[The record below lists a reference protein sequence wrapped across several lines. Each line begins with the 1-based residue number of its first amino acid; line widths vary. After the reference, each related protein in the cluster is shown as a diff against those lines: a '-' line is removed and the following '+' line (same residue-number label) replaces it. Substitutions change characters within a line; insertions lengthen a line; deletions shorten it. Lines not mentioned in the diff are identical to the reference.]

1 MQVVATAGHVDHG
14 KSTLVRVLTGMEPDR
29 WAEERR
35 RGMTIDL
42 GFAWMTL
49 PTGERLA
56 FVDVPG
62 HERFV
67 SSMLAGVGP
76 APAVMFVVAADEGWM
91 PQSAEHLEAI
101 DALGVR
107 YCLLVV
113 TRADLADPGPALRQA
128 SAKIAAIGI
137 AGCQALAV
145 SGQTGMGL
153 DQLAAALCHLVAG
166 LPRPDTSAPV
176 RLWVDRVFTI
186 RGSGTVAT
194 GTLPAGTIRCGDE
207 LVLVPAGR
215 RVRVR
220 ALESLKER
228 TDNAAAVAR
237 VAVNIRGADREEIK
251 RGAALLTPDR
261 WTMTDLIDVALNPV
275 AGSPSEPISLPP
287 EMTLHIGSA
296 RAQARIRVLGGDS
309 ARPAIARL
317 TMSAPLPLHVG
328 DRALLRDASRSRGH
342 RRIVGVTVL
351 DVLPRPLRRRGAAGE
366 RGRILSTCTDAQ
378 DGRFQLS
385 QHGLLRRSRL
395 VAMGCEPPSRPVAGD
410 WLADPGH
417 WTALGQRLRAVVGE
431 YAASHPLQPGMPTEA
446 ARQRLGLPDHQL
458 VEALAQP
465 PLRLAGGRVFA
476 GQSPPQMPAKLAAAV
491 DRLRRELKADPFRA
505 PDAQH
510 LAQLG
515 LGVKELTAA
524 ARAGRL
530 LCVAEGVVLLPGADA
545 DAARALA
552 RLPQPFTASEARQ
565 ILGTT
570 RRVVIPLLEYLDR
583 RGYTERIG
591 EMHRRCR
598 DSGPATS
605 CPD

>member
-67 SSMLAGVGP
+67 SNMLAGIGP

-91 PQSAEHLEAI
+91 PQSAEHLEALG
-101 DALGVR
+101 ALGVR
-107 YCLLVV
+107 HCLLAV
-113 TRADLADPGPALRQA
+113 TRADLADPGPALREA
-128 SAKIAAIGI
+128 SAKIAGIGI
-137 AGCQALAV
+137 ASCPALAV
-145 SGQTGMGL
+145 SGHTGMGL
-153 DQLAAALCHLVAG
+153 DQLTAALCRLVAG
-166 LPRPDTSAPV
+166 LPRPDATAPV

-207 LVLVPAGR
+207 LVLAPAGR

-228 TDNAAAVAR
+228 TDSAAAVAR
-237 VAVNIRGADREEIK
+237 VAVNIRGVGREEVK
-251 RGAALLTPDR
+251 RGAALLTPGR
-261 WTMTDLIDVALNPV
+261 WTMTDLVDVALDPA
-275 AGSPSEPISLPP
+275 AGPAGELPP
-287 EMTLHIGSA
+287 EMSLHIGSA
-296 RAQARIRVLGGDS
+296 RTSARIRVLGADS
-309 ARPAIARL
+309 AGPAIARL
-317 TMSAPLPLHVG
+317 AMPAPLPLHVG

-342 RRIVGVTVL
+342 RRIIGVTVL
-351 DVLPRPLRRRGAAGE
+351 DVLPPALRRRGAARE
-366 RGRILSTCTDAQ
+366 RRRILSMCPDAQ

-385 QHGLLRRSRL
+385 QHGVLQRSRL
-395 VAMGCEPPSRPVAGD
+395 VAMGCEPPWGPVAGD

-417 WTALGQRLRAVVGE
+417 WAALSQRLRNVVGE
-431 YAASHPLQPGMPTEA
+431 YAASNPLQPGMPTEV

-458 VEALAQP
+458 VEALVRP

-476 GQSPPQMPAKLAAAV
+476 GQSAPQLPAKLVAAV
-491 DRLRRELKADPFRA
+491 DQLRRELKAAPFRA
-505 PDAQH
+505 PDAQR
-510 LAQLG
+510 LAELG
-515 LGVKELTAA
+515 LGVRELTAA
-524 ARAGRL
+524 TKAGRL
-530 LCVAEGVVLLPGADA
+530 LRVAEGVVLLPGAEA
-545 DAARALA
+545 DAVRALA

-583 RGYTERIG
+583 QGYTERLG
-591 EMHRRCR
+591 ETHRRCR
-598 DSGPATS
+598 DSAPPG
-605 CPD
+605 